1 MIISKPLICLFW
13 VLCLSV
19 GLFEVAFT
27 PLKEAGIVAI
37 YMSIM
42 GLLRESR
49 FNKEKPE
56 PVFCNDNDF
65 IQTGKY

>member
-1 MIISKPLICLFW
+1 MIISRPLICLFW

-19 GLFEVAFT
+19 GLFEVVFT

-42 GLLRESR
+42 GLLREVDRPAKANPLEFDKRILS
-49 FNKEKPE
+49 
-56 PVFCNDNDF
+56 
-65 IQTGKY
+65 

>member
-1 MIISKPLICLFW
+1 MISRPLICLFW

-19 GLFEVAFT
+19 GLFEVVFT

-37 YMSIM
+37 YMSLM
-42 GLLRESR
+42 GLFREYSSM
-49 FNKEKPE
+49 KEKPE
-56 PVFCNDNDF
+56 PLICDDSDF

>member
-1 MIISKPLICLFW
+1 MIISRPLICLFW

-19 GLFEVAFT
+19 GIYEVAFT

-37 YMSIM
+37 YMSLM
-42 GLLRESR
+42 GLLREYSSM
-49 FNKEKPE
+49 KEKPDS
-56 PVFCNDNDF
+56 VFCDDNDF

>member
-1 MIISKPLICLFW
+1 MFSKPLICLFW

-19 GLFEVAFT
+19 GLFEVVFT
-27 PLKEAGIVAI
+27 PLKEAGVVAI

-42 GLLRESR
+42 GLLRESN
-49 FNKEKPE
+49 FNKKKPE
-56 PVFCNDNDF
+56 TFYNDDF

>member
-1 MIISKPLICLFW
+1 MISKPTICLFW

-19 GLFEVAFT
+19 GLVEVIFT
-27 PLKEAGIVAI
+27 PLKEVGIVAI

-42 GLLRESR
+42 GLLRESN
-49 FNKEKPE
+49 FNKKKPE
-56 PVFCNDNDF
+56 TFYTEDDF

>member
-1 MIISKPLICLFW
+1 M
-13 VLCLSV
+13 CLSV
-19 GLFEVAFT
+19 GLVEVIFT

-37 YMSIM
+37 YMSLM

-56 PVFCNDNDF
+56 PLICDARDF
-65 IQTGKY
+65 I

>member
-1 MIISKPLICLFW
+1 MIISRPLICLFW

-37 YMSIM
+37 YMSLM

-56 PVFCNDNDF
+56 PLICDARDF

>member
-1 MIISKPLICLFW
+1 MIISRFNICFFW
-13 VLCLSV
+13 TVCLLLGIYEIYTHKSEV
-19 GLFEVAFT
+19 GVVYT
-27 PLKEAGIVAI
+27 

-42 GLLRESR
+42 GLLRELS

-56 PVFCNDNDF
+56 PLICDARDF

>member
-1 MIISKPLICLFW
+1 MIISRFSICFFW
-13 VLCLSV
+13 VGCLLIGIYEIFSTHN
-19 GLFEVAFT
+19 FEV
-27 PLKEAGIVAI
+27 GVVYI

-42 GLLRESR
+42 GLLRESS

-56 PVFCNDNDF
+56 PLTCDARDF

>member
-1 MIISKPLICLFW
+1 MISKPMICIFW

-19 GLFEVAFT
+19 GLVEVIFT
-27 PLKEAGIVAI
+27 PLKEVGIVAI
-37 YMSIM
+37 YMSLM

-49 FNKEKPE
+49 FNKGKPHTLS
-56 PVFCNDNDF
+56 FNDEDF

>member
-1 MIISKPLICLFW
+1 MIISRPLICLFW

-37 YMSIM
+37 YMSLM
-42 GLLRESR
+42 GLLRETR
-49 FNKEKPE
+49 FSKEKPE
-56 PVFCNDNDF
+56 PLPCDARDF